1 MPAFW
6 TPLESTVPLK
16 MELPLRRDVPLRREC
31 PAGEELPLP
40 LCDAA
45 LRSVGAELVVG
56 NVLTNL

>member
-16 MELPLRRDVPLRREC
+16 MEVPLRRDVPPRREC

-40 LCDAA
+40 LCDAP
-45 LRSVGAELVVG
+45 LRSAGVELVVG
-56 NVLTNL
+56 NVLNNL